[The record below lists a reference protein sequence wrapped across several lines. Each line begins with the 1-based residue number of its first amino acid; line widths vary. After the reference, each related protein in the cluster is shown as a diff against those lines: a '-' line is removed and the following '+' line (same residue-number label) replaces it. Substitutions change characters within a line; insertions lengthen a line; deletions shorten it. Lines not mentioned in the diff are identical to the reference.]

1 MHEKPSTMKTLIK
14 LSATLAVILS
24 LGVVASGCKEK
35 SPMEKAGDDI
45 KKAAESTADAAKD
58 AAQKTA
64 DAAKEAAKKAED
76 AVKK

>member
-1 MHEKPSTMKTLIK
+1 MKSLTK
-14 LSATLAVILS
+14 LFATLVAILA
-24 LGVVASGCKEK
+24 LGVVATGCKEK
-35 SPMEKAGDDI
+35 TPMEKAGDDM

-64 DAAKEAAKKAED
+64 DAAKDAAKKAED